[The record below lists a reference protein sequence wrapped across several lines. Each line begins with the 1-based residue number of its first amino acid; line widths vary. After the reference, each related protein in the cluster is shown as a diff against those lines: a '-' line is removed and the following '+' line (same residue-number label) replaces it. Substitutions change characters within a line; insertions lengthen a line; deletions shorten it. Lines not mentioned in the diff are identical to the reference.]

1 MTESEFEKDSLVSDL
16 YGAIG
21 KDHPPSETDRE
32 ILARAYE
39 MKPAKTGSP
48 FSGGWKIPLSL
59 AAVLVVGLAVVL
71 RLGVSPEQ
79 PLPEADQV
87 IPKMKKERV
96 PESESV
102 PLTTAPEKARMST
115 PAPMVEME
123 DAAASSEV
131 REQKQKPVASD
142 LGRGVE
148 MMGQA
153 PARRKGQTEDK
164 NQPETPAGILQM
176 KKAAE
181 PSEAVA
187 EEVEK
192 AADETLGTDNRRLPS
207 TEGLDEHLKSYGS
220 MDQFLSPE
228 YWKQEISLLVLGGE
242 IEEARLQLRLL
253 KEAFPD
259 YDASELDALF
269 GAK

>member
-1 MTESEFEKDSLVSDL
+1 MTEPEFEKDSLISDL

-21 KDHPPSETDRE
+21 KEHPPSEADRE
-32 ILARAYE
+32 ILAGAYE

-71 RLGVSPEQ
+71 RLGVSPKQ

-96 PESESV
+96 LETESV
-102 PLTTAPEKARMST
+102 PKTAAPGKANENA
-115 PAPMVEME
+115 PAPMTVME
-123 DAAASSEV
+123 DAAVSSEMP
-131 REQKQKPVASD
+131 EQKQKPIASD
-142 LGRGVE
+142 LDPEVE
-148 MMGQA
+148 MSGQSS
-153 PARRKGQTEDK
+153 ARKKEQAKDK
-164 NQPETPAGILQM
+164 IQVETPASILQI
-176 KKAAE
+176 KKATE
-181 PSEAVA
+181 PTEDVTEEA
-187 EEVEK
+187 EK
-192 AADETLGTDNRRLPS
+192 AANEPQNAGNGKLPS
-207 TEGLDEHLKSYGS
+207 TEGMDEHLKSYGS
-220 MDQFLSPE
+220 MDQFMSPE

-242 IEEARLQLRLL
+242 LEEARAQLRLL

-269 GAK
+269 ANK